1 MPQGALEDFFAAQAA
16 GGLEEDDEDDLD
28 AALAASSADANP
40 GGPRTLSGAPADA
53 LPAGWGRPARN
64 QFATIDG
71 MVSYI

>member
-1 MPQGALEDFFAAQAA
+1 LPQGALEDFFAAQAA

-40 GGPRTLSGAPADA
+40 GGAPADA